1 MAEAREPARI
11 AAVLE
16 KLPPAYFSLVMATGI
31 VSIAAH
37 FLGLEPIAVGLLWIN
52 VAAWIVLVLLFV
64 LRGVHFGKQMLLDL
78 GDHARGPGYFTVP
91 AGTCVLGSQLVI
103 VHGATGA
110 ASVLWFCGI
119 ALWAVVTYGFFS
131 AVTIKEHKPPMGDG
145 LNGTWLIAVVSMQ
158 SIAVLGCL
166 LAPSFSDPGK
176 VLFVAAAMHMGGFML
191 YLPLIALLLY
201 RWTFVDLTPQQLTP
215 PYWINMGA
223 LAISTLA
230 GARLLQCETSLP
242 LLERLT
248 PFITGSTFFFWGAAT
263 WWIPLL
269 LALGFWRHV
278 VRRVPIVY
286 DAQYWGMVFPLG
298 MYATCTV
305 QMSRALALP
314 GLMIVAHV
322 FVWPAVAAWVITF
335 AGLARRVVRT
345 SSPRIDRTG

>member
-1 MAEAREPARI
+1 MPDARQSAPI
-11 AAVLE
+11 LAALE
-16 KLPPAYFSLVMATGI
+16 KLSPGYFALVMATGI

-37 FLGLEPIAVGLLWIN
+37 FLGLEPLAIALLWID
-52 VAAWIVLVLLFV
+52 VAAWFVLVLLFIARAV
-64 LRGVHFGKQMLLDL
+64 RFGRQMLLDL

-110 ASVLWFCGI
+110 AVSLWFCAI
-119 ALWAVVTYGFFS
+119 ALWALVTYGFFS
-131 AVTIKEHKPPMGDG
+131 AVTIKTRKPPIGEG

-166 LAPSFSDPGK
+166 VAPSFADPTR

-201 RWTFVDLTPQQLTP
+201 RWTFVEFTPQQLTP

-223 LAISTLA
+223 LAISALA
-230 GARLLQCETSLP
+230 GARLLQSGSTLP
-242 LLERLT
+242 LLQKLT
-248 PFITGSTFFFWGAAT
+248 PFLTGSTFFFWGAAT

-269 LALGFWRHV
+269 LVLGFWRHV
-278 VRRVPIVY
+278 VRRVPLVY
-286 DAQYWGMVFPLG
+286 DPQYWGMVFPLG

-305 QMSRALALP
+305 QMSRALELP
-314 GLMIVAHV
+314 GLVVIAHV
-322 FVWPAVAAWVITF
+322 FIWPAAAAWMITF
-335 AGLARRVVRT
+335 LGLVRHLSRTTRRRT
-345 SSPRIDRTG
+345 